1 MIAQNHKWNM
11 ADTITSARMVFSLFL
26 LFIPPRFIGFFA
38 VYTLAGL
45 TDALD
50 GWLARKTG
58 TASEFGAR
66 LDSMADLLFYGVL
79 LVRLFPVMRQA
90 LPVTIWYAV
99 AVILIVRLAAYAVA
113 AIRYHRFASLH
124 TWLNKLTGG
133 AVFLLPYMLALSTGI
148 TYSWMVCA
156 LAFAA
161 SLEELGIHLYRKEYR
176 TDRKSIFH
184 GRNEGKASG

>member
-1 MIAQNHKWNM
+1 MAQNHKWNM
-11 ADTITSARMVFSLFL
+11 ADTITSARMVFALFL
-26 LFIPPRFIGFFA
+26 LFIPPRSIGFFA

-50 GWLARKTG
+50 GWLARKMG
-58 TASEFGAR
+58 LVSEFGAR

-79 LVRLFPVMRQA
+79 LLRLFPVMWQV

-99 AVILIVRLAAYAVA
+99 VVILILRLAAYAVA

-133 AVFLLPYMLALSTGI
+133 AVFLLPYVLALSTGI

-161 SLEELGIHLYRKEYR
+161 SLEELGIHLYWREYR
-176 TDRKSIFH
+176 ADRKSIFN
-184 GRNEGKASG
+184 RENADTASG